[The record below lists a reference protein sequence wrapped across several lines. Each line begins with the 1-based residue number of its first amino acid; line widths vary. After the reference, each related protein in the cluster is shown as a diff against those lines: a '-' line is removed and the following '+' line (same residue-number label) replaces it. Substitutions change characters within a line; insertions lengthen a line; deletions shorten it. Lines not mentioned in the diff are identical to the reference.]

1 MASSRSWLED
11 IDDEF
16 CKCPICRQIFDKP
29 KYLPCLH
36 RFCSLC
42 LKLLIVG
49 HQGSLHCP
57 ECDEEF
63 TVPKN
68 GVDELKPDCFM
79 ENIVRYIKLVE
90 SFENNRT
97 RECFGCSKLVKVTSY
112 CFRCN
117 DFLCKE
123 CERSHLLNKSLQEHQ
138 SRTLAMVGNTE
149 KKATLA
155 QVFAAM
161 ESTYCSCTPKK
172 SFSLCNDTGQNHLP
186 FYWFEHEVNIDC
198 IRQPKQGDYFNK
210 RIMLD
215 EIKFLAQFKDN
226 FYKMPFRLKR
236 TKEMLES
243 NVRDLS
249 GNLLSKYE
257 KEVQKRKERI
267 EELKEKALLG
277 KTAADKGDKIFD
289 GSRKEEKHKVHD
301 SVEVSEIEEE
311 IKTLFEE
318 YERLSKKLESK
329 KNENERLILEISKQ
343 VRITIKQ
350 FNNFEITA
358 ESILCSNSNWVLVHC
373 LSWSSSEIITVS
385 RSLRSKMIEEFP
397 KLETLSHVTFNDP
410 KTPFLFLSSEVEVPT
425 LSATGTCID
434 HSALV
439 PLSSEHVRVHGFNDR
454 HKGKLFIIND
464 RESNDPKALIKMFRG
479 GTYLSGINLRDCN
492 MPRDRYYNGPYNCD
506 AITSDKIVT
515 LFHRN
520 AVTMYNVSD
529 ISNITSKK
537 LTWTEEAD
545 CKVSVPCFAV
555 DHVNKTVYLP
565 NNGTP
570 YVYVLD
576 EDLKHLRT
584 LRLPLRITPRDMILK
599 GDYLII
605 CDESREAYAFLFRGL
620 DGVLMFQFEKP
631 SDISIHSV
639 TSVCTDKR
647 GFIYILW
654 KSYDLNKAFVSQYS
668 QCGHHLLKT
677 TEIAQGFDRLRIRET
692 QQGEQ
697 LLVWSILNKIYCHD
711 LVI

>member
-1 MASSRSWLED
+1 MCSDLYPKMASSRSWLED

-42 LKLLIVG
+42 LKLLIEG

-57 ECDEEF
+57 VCDEEF
-63 TVPKN
+63 TVPEN

-79 ENIVRYIKLVE
+79 ENIVRYIKLAA
-90 SFENNRT
+90 SFESNRT

-138 SRTLAMVGNTE
+138 SRTLTMVGNTE

-172 SFSLCNDTGQNHLP
+172 SFSLCNDMGQNRLP
-186 FYWFEHEVNIDC
+186 FCRFEPDVNIYC
-198 IRQPKQGDYFNK
+198 VRQGADLW
-210 RIMLD
+210 RIKMSD
-215 EIKFLAQFKDN
+215 KIQILAQFKDN
-226 FYKMPFRLKR
+226 VYKIPFRLKR
-236 TKEMLES
+236 TKEMLAS
-243 NVRDLS
+243 NVQNMK
-249 GNLLSKYE
+249 GNLLSNYE
-257 KEVQKRKERI
+257 KKVQKRKERI
-267 EELKEKALLG
+267 EELHENAHG
-277 KTAADKGDKIFD
+277 
-289 GSRKEEKHKVHD
+289 

-311 IKTLFEE
+311 LKTLCEE
-318 YERLSKKLESK
+318 YERLSKKLQSK
-329 KNENERLILEISKQ
+329 KNESERSILEISKQ
-343 VRITIKQ
+343 ARNTIKQ
-350 FNNFEITA
+350 FNNFIVTA
-358 ESILCSNSNWVLVHC
+358 KSILSSDSNWILMHC
-373 LSWSSSEIITVS
+373 LNWSPSEILTVS
-385 RSLRSKMIEEFP
+385 QSLRNKMIEQFP
-397 KLETLSHVTFNDP
+397 KLESLAHVTFSDP
-410 KTPFLFLSSEVEVPT
+410 QNPFLFLSSEVEVPT
-425 LSATGTCID
+425 VSATGTYIGQ
-434 HSALV
+434 SAPVV
-439 PLSSEHVRVHGFNDR
+439 PLSSEHVRVYGFNDR
-454 HKGKLFIIND
+454 HKGKVVIIND
-464 RESNDPKALIKMFRG
+464 RESNGPKALIKMFRG

-492 MPRDRYYNGPYNCD
+492 MPRGRYYNGPYNCD
-506 AITSDKIVT
+506 AITSDKMVT
-515 LFHRN
+515 LFSPN
-520 AVTMYNVSD
+520 IVTMYNLIN

-537 LTWTEEAD
+537 FTWPEEDSSKAF
-545 CKVSVPCFAV
+545 VPCFAV
-555 DHVNKTVYLP
+555 DHVNKNVYLP
-565 NNGTP
+565 HNGTP

-584 LRLPLRITPRDMILK
+584 LKLPFSIRPQDMILK

-605 CDESREAYAFLFRGL
+605 CGRSREAFAFLFRGL

-631 SDISIHSV
+631 PEISIHSV

-654 KSYDLNKAFVSQYS
+654 RSYDLYKAYISQCS

-692 QQGEQ
+692 EQGEQ
-697 LLVWSILNKIYCHD
+697 LLVWSINNEIHCHD